1 MTTYSKKLDHFT
13 KNNMAIFKWFTFL
26 EYLSLK
32 LVNVDVRHLG
42 HVAAVRDALQRPI
55 LQVPPSTGVLCV
67 ATATLHLAR
76 QLGRSGNVRDE
87 DFVGNAS
94 DHPRLQGLALLKF
107 SRIIKMFGE
116 IW

>member
-1 MTTYSKKLDHFT
+1 MTTYSKKLNHFT
-13 KNNMAIFKWFTFL
+13 KNYMAIFKWFTFL

-67 ATATLHLAR
+67 ATPTLHLAR
-76 QLGRSGNVRDE
+76 QLGCAGNVRDE
-87 DFVGNAS
+87 NLVGNATY
-94 DHPRLQGLALLKF
+94 HPRLQGLALVKF
-107 SRIIKMFGE
+107 THMIKMLGE